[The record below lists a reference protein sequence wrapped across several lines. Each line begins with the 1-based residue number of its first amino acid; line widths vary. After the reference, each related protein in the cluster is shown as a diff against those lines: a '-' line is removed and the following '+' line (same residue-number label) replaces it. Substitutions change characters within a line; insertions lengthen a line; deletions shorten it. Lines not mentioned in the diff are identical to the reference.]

1 MWISTSNTQ
10 RFSFFQVLN
19 RFVGI
24 HQHLKVDQM
33 PNKRSHVQHQSKST
47 NRFWCLFSKVGVI
60 NWSPDREGPLG
71 YLWHKTKITIT
82 QREVCLTPV
91 SLTLPMPLSWAR
103 LLHRSGPE
111 PEARGLWESTA
122 EHRSGPKIAPSFAE
136 FINHPTS
143 STITASS
150 KIASYVKKTSQI

>member
-1 MWISTSNTQ
+1 
-10 RFSFFQVLN
+10 
-19 RFVGI
+19 
-24 HQHLKVDQM
+24 M
-33 PNKRSHVQHQSKST
+33 PDKRSHLQHQSKST

-60 NWSPDREGPLG
+60 NWSPDRAGPLG

-82 QREVCLTPV
+82 QWEVCFTPV
-91 SLTLPMPLSWAR
+91 FLTLPYSKPQYWAR

-122 EHRSGPKIAPSFAE
+122 ELRSGPKIAPSFAE

-143 STITASS
+143 STTTASS
-150 KIASYVKKTSQI
+150 KIASYVRKTSPIKTPFCWAWPKLLLTHTKFWQFFFI

>member
-1 MWISTSNTQ
+1 MWISTSKTQ
-10 RFSFFQVLN
+10 IFSFFQVLN

-24 HQHLKVDQM
+24 HHHLKIDLL
-33 PNKRSHVQHQSKST
+33 PNKRSHRQSKST

-60 NWSPDREGPLG
+60 NWSPDSVGPLG

-91 SLTLPMPLSWAR
+91 SLTLPMPLCRAR